1 MWRMTAF
8 AASALLLAMVGVYGL
23 LSYAV
28 EQRSHEMGIRM
39 ALGAAAGKIRSLVV
53 LQGMVLTTIAAYF
66 LTRLLAGFLFGVTGH
81 DPLVFS
87 TAPLFLAVIS
97 HDTGFSTGGA
107 RNREAL
113 KVVCFL
119 RAGDGDRTRDV
130 QLGKVAMN

>member
-1 MWRMTAF
+1 MTAF

-87 TAPLFLAVIS
+87 TAPLFLAVVAFFAIWIP
-97 HDTGFSTGGA
+97 A
-107 RNREAL
+107 RRASQVSPGL
-113 KVVCFL
+113 CF
-119 RAGDGDRTRDV
+119 APIDI
-130 QLGKVAMN
+130 